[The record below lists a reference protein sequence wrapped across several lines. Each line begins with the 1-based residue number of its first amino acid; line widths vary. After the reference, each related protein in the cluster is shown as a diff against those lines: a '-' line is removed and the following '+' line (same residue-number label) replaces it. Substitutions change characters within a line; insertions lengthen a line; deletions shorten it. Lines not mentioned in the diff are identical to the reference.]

1 LNETLSRS
9 YHNSTVEIDLLSE
22 CWSNGMPKIQP
33 LGDADHHGPG
43 RGLVQ
48 NLVDVG
54 LLAILVVAPL
64 CMGGRHPLGEL
75 VFVALVAF
83 VTTIWLIGQCSVAR
97 ARFAISGAEGLLIGG
112 VLLVGLQLASLP
124 QSFLATVSPGLAD
137 ALPLWS
143 FSSEAVTQ
151 TAWSTVSV
159 VPQATLS
166 GLSLFVAYGML
177 FTVLIQRLRSI
188 DDAERLLK
196 LVAVATLSMT
206 GVGLA
211 QYFFG
216 NGRFLWVYE
225 HPFRESSS
233 TVMGTFQNRNHFSH
247 FLALGVGPLI
257 WWVWKSCQANSTSS
271 PHRRTNQWSE
281 SSSSSAATQ
290 FRTPLLFIGLGLCG
304 VAVLLSLSRA
314 GIAVFVGASLV
325 CAIVLGAKSLLGRKA
340 IGAILA
346 VTILTGIGATIYG
359 TQSLEA
365 RFESLAASS
374 SLEDASSGRR
384 QIWAS
389 VMRGVPDFI
398 GLGSGVGTHRYVYP
412 RYVTGDHR
420 VEYSH
425 AENGYLQVLL
435 ETGIA
440 GTSLL
445 GLGLLVCGLWCFKAY
460 RKAPSKRHAACLAAV
475 AAGIAASVAHSV
487 VDFVW
492 YIPACVSMTIFLI
505 AIAWRLS
512 RPADDA
518 KVEQGI
524 AIPRFVWC
532 GASVAMCGVAYL
544 MVNVHFSQALA
555 SNHWDSFHRMS
566 LAEADLE
573 FNHSPESL
581 DQRIEQL
588 EKLLA
593 IDDANPRA
601 HLNLAS
607 LLRLKFDAEQDKSGI
622 PMPLAQIRDAANTA
636 PFETRAALDSWLDKI
651 LSDRRAILD
660 RSLNH
665 ARQAVALCPLQG
677 EAYIFMAELNFLRE
691 SNRDHELALIDQAL
705 RTRPEA
711 PPVLVTAGRE
721 ALLAGDNET
730 GLAHFK
736 KVFTLGGRY
745 QSLVIQALGRQ
756 NADFFFEQF
765 LFDNSAL
772 QTLRNHYA
780 GIGNREQSHIVG
792 MQLAKNLVEQAT
804 SESGATA
811 AATWSRVQAAFVF
824 LQDES
829 NALQAARNAVTSDPH
844 EYGYRKN
851 LVNLLVAQKKFD
863 EAVPLLEWCLKQYPE
878 NTKLRETLLQAR
890 LQIQQA
896 SFTTDSTERQ

>member
-1 LNETLSRS
+1 
-9 YHNSTVEIDLLSE
+9 
-22 CWSNGMPKIQP
+22 MPTIQP
-33 LGDADHHGPG
+33 LGDADRQGPG
-43 RGLVQ
+43 KGLIQ
-48 NLVDVG
+48 NVVDVG

-83 VTTIWLIGQCSVAR
+83 VTMIWLIGQCWGAR
-97 ARFAISGAEGLLIGG
+97 ARFAISGAEGLLVGG
-112 VLLVGLQLASLP
+112 VLLVGLQLVSLP
-124 QSFLATVSPGLAD
+124 QAFLATVSPGLAD

-143 FSSEAVTQ
+143 SSSDAVAQ

-159 VPQATLS
+159 APQATLS

-177 FTVLIQRLRSI
+177 FMVLVQRLRSI

-196 LVAVATLSMT
+196 LVAIATLSMT

-216 NGRFLWVYE
+216 NGRFLWVYD

-233 TVMGTFQNRNHFSH
+233 TVMGTFQNRNHFAH

-257 WWVWKSCQANSTSS
+257 WWVWKSCQSKSQSS
-271 PHRRTNQWSE
+271 PQRKTHQWSE
-281 SSSSSAATQ
+281 SSSPSQGTQ
-290 FRTPLLFIGLGLCG
+290 FRTPLLFISLGLCG

-325 CAIVLGAKSLLGRKA
+325 CVVVLGAKSLLGRKA
-340 IGAILA
+340 VGAIFA
-346 VTILTGIGATIYG
+346 VTILTGVGAAIYG

-365 RFESLAASS
+365 RFESLTASS
-374 SLEDASSGRR
+374 SLEDVSSGRQ
-384 QIWAS
+384 QIWAA

-425 AENGYLQVLL
+425 AENGYLQILL
-435 ETGIA
+435 ETGVA
-440 GTSLL
+440 GACLL
-445 GLGLLVCGLWCFKAY
+445 GLGLLACGLWCVKAY
-460 RKAPSKRHAACLAAV
+460 RSAPSQRHVACLAAV

-512 RPADDA
+512 RPSDDDCTDR
-518 KVEQGI
+518 GI
-524 AIPRFVWC
+524 AIPRVVWC
-532 GASVAMCGVAYL
+532 GAMVIMCGASYVML
-544 MVNVHFSQALA
+544 GMHTSRVLA

-566 LAEADLE
+566 LAESDLE

-581 DQRIEQL
+581 GQRIEQL
-588 EKLLA
+588 EKVLA
-593 IDDANPRA
+593 VDSGNAKA

-607 LLRLKFDAEQDKSGI
+607 LLRLKFDAEQSKSGI
-622 PMPLAQIRDAANTA
+622 PMPLAQIRDAANTS
-636 PFETRAALDSWLDKI
+636 PFETREALDSWLGKI
-651 LSDRRAILD
+651 LADRRKFLD

-721 ALLAGDNET
+721 ALLAGDNDT
-730 GLAHFK
+730 GLVHFK
-736 KVFTLGGRY
+736 KVFSLGGQY

-756 NADFFFEQF
+756 DADFFFEQF
-765 LFDNSAL
+765 SFDTPAL
-772 QTLRNHYA
+772 QALRNHYA
-780 GIGNREQSHIVG
+780 GLGNQEQSRIVG
-792 MQLAKNLVEQAT
+792 LKLAKNLIEQAT
-804 SESGATA
+804 SESGVTA
-811 AATWSRVQAAFVF
+811 ASTWSKAQAAFEY
-824 LQDES
+824 LHDES
-829 NALQAARNAVTSDPH
+829 SALQAARNAVASDP
-844 EYGYRKN
+844 YDYVLRKK
-851 LVNLLVAQKKFD
+851 LVNLLVVQKKFD

-878 NTKLRETLLQAR
+878 NTKLKETLFQAR
-890 LQIQQA
+890 SQIQQA
-896 SFTTDSTERQ
+896 SFTTESTERQ